1 MSLLEI
7 LRDVVFTLVLLVAL
21 RIFLVEGLRGL
32 VARFLHLLRLLPGM
46 ETIFHHVVR
55 RQARQS
61 LQLLQG
67 EVVNEASSEQER
79 QQTHCIPEKGLNE
92 VELTDEL
99 ERYKKADA
107 CPHDGRVFGYVYTV
121 NDRRFETIREIYES
135 FEVSD
140 EAAKESD
147 GARETRQARRAEMLQ
162 TFTRAFMHDN
172 AINPFLFPS
181 LKRFEIETVAM
192 VAHMLHGDD
201 RCAGNVTSGGTESI
215 LMAVKTY
222 RDRAR
227 ALCPHITHPE
237 MVAPQSIHPAFHKA
251 ASYFNV
257 TLITVPLTEDFTPD
271 RVAYR
276 KAINGQTILL
286 LASAPQFVHG
296 IVDPIEEI
304 SQLAQER
311 GLPFHVD
318 ACFGGFLLP
327 WIERLGYEVPVF
339 DFRNPGVTSMSADVH
354 KYGLGIKGSSVVVYR
369 SADIRKHQ
377 FYVYS
382 GWPGGMYASPTMAG
396 SRPGG
401 VLASSWA
408 TLKIIGQDGYVEMA
422 KGLMEITALMTEG
435 IKSIPGLAL
444 CGRPHM
450 TAFAVTST
458 DPRVNVFA
466 LAAVMETKGWH
477 MERQTNSLHFSVLP
491 SHTVE
496 RAKEMVRD
504 LKECVEIV
512 KADPSLVKKGTAAM
526 YELIGTIPDKTI
538 LDDYLRQLLNTLY

>member
-1 MSLLEI
+1 M
-7 LRDVVFTLVLLVAL
+7 LRA
-21 RIFLVEGLRGL
+21 
-32 VARFLHLLRLLPGM
+32 
-46 ETIFHHVVR
+46 
-55 RQARQS
+55 
-61 LQLLQG
+61 
-67 EVVNEASSEQER
+67 
-79 QQTHCIPEKGLNE
+79 
-92 VELTDEL
+92 
-99 ERYKKADA
+99 
-107 CPHDGRVFGYVYTV
+107 
-121 NDRRFETIREIYES
+121 
-135 FEVSD
+135 
-140 EAAKESD
+140 
-147 GARETRQARRAEMLQ
+147 
-162 TFTRAFMHDN
+162 FTRAFMHDN
-172 AINPFLFPS
+172 ALNPILFPS
-181 LKRFEIETVAM
+181 LKRFEMETVAM
-192 VAHMLHGDD
+192 VAHMLHGDGG
-201 RCAGNVTSGGTESI
+201 CAGNVTSGGTESI

-251 ASYFNV
+251 ASYFDV
-257 TLITVPLTEDFTPD
+257 TLVL
-271 RVAYR
+271 
-276 KAINGQTILL
+276 AINGRTILL

-296 IVDPIEEI
+296 VVDPIPEI
-304 SQLAQER
+304 SQLAEEKR
-311 GLPFHVD
+311 LPLHVD

-327 WIERLGYEVPVF
+327 WVERLGYEVPVF

-354 KYGLGIKGSSVVVYR
+354 KYGLGIKGSSVIVYR
-369 SADIRKHQ
+369 SADLRQHQ

-408 TLKIIGQDGYVEMA
+408 ALKIIGQDGYMEMA
-422 KGLMEITALMTEG
+422 RGLMEVTALMTEG
-435 IKSIPGLAL
+435 VKSIQLGLERWGLAV

-466 LAAVMETKGWH
+466 LASVMETKGWH

-496 RAKEMVRD
+496 RANEMVRD

-512 KADPSLVKKGTAAM
+512 KVDPSLVKKGTAAM
-526 YELIGTIPDKTI
+526 YGLIGTIPDKTI
-538 LDDYLRQLLNTLY
+538 IDDFLLQFLNKLY